1 MRVLLFLLF
10 LGTLAAFGQ
19 EVQVRGQF
27 LTDSIKIGQPFPY
40 SLSARYPSEKNIL
53 FPDST
58 YTFAPFEFA
67 AKKFFPTKTTDG
79 ISYDSAIYYLNSF
92 EIDSIQT
99 LKLPIFVIQ
108 PSDCTAV
115 FADEDLVWL
124 QHLVTINT
132 DSVQAANLPL
142 KINTYYEPVAWL
154 FNYPIA
160 SAAGGIF
167 LILIIVTWIIFGKR
181 IRRFFKVRSMRKSFE
196 KYLQNFSNSIEKL
209 KGNYSIPEAEKTLAL
224 WKKYLESLEEKPF
237 TKYTSK
243 EILQVAGNENL
254 AGPLRTVD
262 RLIYAG
268 VTPSSFDAFYELKS
282 YSEDCF
288 YKKIQELNSP
298 VK

>member
-1 MRVLLFLLF
+1 MRIVSFLVFFSVLS
-10 LGTLAAFGQ
+10 AYGQ

-67 AKKFFPTKTTDG
+67 AKQFFPTKTTDG
-79 ISYDSAIYYLNSF
+79 ISYDSAVYYLNSF

-108 PSDCTAV
+108 PSDCTVV

-160 SAAGGIF
+160 SAVGGIF
-167 LILIIVTWIIFGKR
+167 LFLIIVTWIIFGKR
-181 IRRFFKVRSMRKSFE
+181 IRRFFKVRSMQKSFE
-196 KYLQNFSNSIEKL
+196 KYLQNFSNSIETL
-209 KGNYSIPEAEKTLAL
+209 KGSYSTPEAEKTLLL